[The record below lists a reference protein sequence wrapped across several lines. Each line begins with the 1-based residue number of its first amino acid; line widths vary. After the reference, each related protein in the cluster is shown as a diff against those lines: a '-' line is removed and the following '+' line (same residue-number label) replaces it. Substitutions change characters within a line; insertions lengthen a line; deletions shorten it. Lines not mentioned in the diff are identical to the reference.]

1 MRNRRQHE
9 RHVFSATAEV
19 VDVISGARFNARA
32 ADLNKSGCYLDMLS
46 PLPIGSK
53 VRVHMHTD
61 VAELTCTALVRDSQP
76 GLGMG
81 VAFTDLDD
89 ARKAVIDSWIER
101 LGSPVHEDLSPPPP
115 SANTKPALRPDQKD
129 PLAIKLINLLHK
141 KGVLSSND
149 VNSLL
154 HDRIP

>member
-9 RHVFSATAEV
+9 RHAFSATAEV

-53 VRVHMHTD
+53 VRVHIRTD
-61 VAELTCTALVRDSQP
+61 VAELTCTAVVRDSQP

-89 ARKAVIDSWIER
+89 ARNALIESWIER
-101 LGSPVHEDLSPPPP
+101 LSSPVPGDRSLSPP
-115 SANTKPALRPDQKD
+115 SANTKPLLRPDQKD
-129 PLAIKLINLLHK
+129 PLSIKLINLLHK
-141 KGVLSSND
+141 KGVLSSNEVD
-149 VNSLL
+149 SLL
-154 HDRIP
+154 HERLP

>member
-1 MRNRRQHE
+1 MKNRRQNE

-32 ADLNKSGCYLDMLS
+32 ADLNKGGCYLDMLS

-53 VRVHMHTD
+53 VRVHIRTD

-89 ARKAVIDSWIER
+89 ARKALIESWVER
-101 LGSPVHEDLSPPPP
+101 LGSPVPADLSPSLP
-115 SANTKPALRPDQKD
+115 SANAKPALRPDQKD
-129 PLAIKLINLLHK
+129 PLSIKLINLLHK

-149 VNSLL
+149 VSSLL
-154 HDRIP
+154 HDRLP